1 MRVDMN
7 EKIDMTFMKALAHQL
22 LFDLS
27 DEEAEALAAEFDV
40 LQKEMSFLDAV
51 DTEDT
56 EEMVYPF
63 EAPTSF
69 LREDEITNVISQ
81 ADALANV
88 NKKIEGH
95 FVLPKVVK

>member
-1 MRVDMN
+1 MN

-63 EAPTSF
+63 EAPPSF

>member
-1 MRVDMN
+1 MN
-7 EKIDMTFMKALAHQL
+7 EKIDVMFMKSLAHQL

-27 DEEAEALAAEFDV
+27 DEEARALVAEFDA
-40 LQKEMSFLDAV
+40 LRQELSFLDAV
-51 DTEDT
+51 DTENT

-69 LREDEITNVISQ
+69 LRPDVVTNVISQ
-81 ADALANV
+81 EEALANV
-88 NKKIEGH
+88 DKKIEGH

>member
-1 MRVDMN
+1 MN

-27 DEEAEALAAEFDV
+27 DEEAKALVSEFET
-40 LQKEMSFLDAV
+40 LQKEMSFLDAI
-51 DTEDT
+51 DTENT
-56 EEMVYPF
+56 EEMIYPF

-69 LREDEITNVISQ
+69 LREDKVTNVISQ
-81 ADALANV
+81 EDALVNV
-88 NKKIEGH
+88 DQKIEGH